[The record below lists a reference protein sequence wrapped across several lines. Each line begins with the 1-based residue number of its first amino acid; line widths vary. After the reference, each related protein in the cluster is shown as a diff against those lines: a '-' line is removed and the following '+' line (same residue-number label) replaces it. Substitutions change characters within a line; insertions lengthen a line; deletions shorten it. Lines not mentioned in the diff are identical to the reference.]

1 MVFLEDFMA
10 CVSMINLMVHPQ
22 HQGFED
28 KLQAALTAKEWKHG
42 PADKII
48 SPDGRMIGIDVAG
61 CFWKQSEQAIDPNRE
76 IIDVLN
82 VASKGLEYEV
92 LKLEV
97 HAMMSVACDG
107 GLAKAFGKIFRFGVN
122 K

>member
-1 MVFLEDFMA
+1 MA
-10 CVSMINLMVHPQ
+10 CVSMISITIHP
-22 HQGFED
+22 HHEEFGGKF
-28 KLQAALTAKEWKHG
+28 KNAMIAKEWKHG
-42 PADKII
+42 PEDKIA
-48 SPDGRMIGIDVAG
+48 SLDGRMIGVDVPG
-61 CFWKQSEQAIDPNRE
+61 CYWKQSDHAIDPNKE
-76 IIDVLN
+76 LVDVLN